1 MNIGKTLR
9 SLRIKKGISKNE
21 LCAKTGLNKGYV
33 YRLENDLISPTL
45 VTLEKIAC
53 ALDEMLSTIIKIAES
68 ENAALYPDIEAA
80 PAAWGKTAE
89 DHRKKYEARDSL
101 D

>member
-45 VTLEKIAC
+45 VTLEKIAY
-53 ALDEMLSTIIKIAES
+53 ALGETLSNIIQIAEN
-68 ENAALYPDIEAA
+68 ENTALYPDIGAQSA
-80 PAAWGKTAE
+80 VWGKTAE
-89 DHRKKYEARDSL
+89 DHRDDTDFE
-101 D
+101 

>member
-21 LCAKTGLNKGYV
+21 LCTKTGLNKGYV

-53 ALDEMLSTIIKIAES
+53 ALGETLSAVVKTAES
-68 ENAALYPDIEAA
+68 ENAALYPDIEASPA
-80 PAAWGKTAE
+80 PWGKTAE
-89 DHRKKYEARDSL
+89 DHRDDTDKNTTS
-101 D
+101 

>member
-45 VTLEKIAC
+45 VTIEKIAC
-53 ALDEMLSTIIKIAES
+53 AIDEMLSTIIKIAER
-68 ENAALYPDIEAA
+68 ENAALYPDIEASPA
-80 PAAWGKTAE
+80 PWGKTAE
-89 DHRKKYEARDSL
+89 DHRDNTDKNTTS
-101 D
+101 

>member
-53 ALDEMLSTIIKIAES
+53 AIDEMLSTIIKIAES
-68 ENAALYPDIEAA
+68 ENAALYPDIEASPA
-80 PAAWGKTAE
+80 PWGKTAE
-89 DHRKKYEARDSL
+89 DHRDDTDFE
-101 D
+101 

>member
-53 ALDEMLSTIIKIAES
+53 AIDEMLSTIIKIAER
-68 ENAALYPDIEAA
+68 ENTALYPDIETS
-80 PAAWGKTAE
+80 PVPWGKTAE
-89 DHRKKYEARDSL
+89 DHRDNTDKNTAS
-101 D
+101 

>member
-9 SLRIKKGISKNE
+9 SVRIKNGISKNE

-45 VTLEKIAC
+45 VTLEKIAG
-53 ALDEMLSTIIKIAES
+53 ALGETLSAVVKTAEC
-68 ENAALYPDIEAA
+68 ENAALYPDIEVSHAS
-80 PAAWGKTAE
+80 WGKTAE
-89 DHRKKYEARDSL
+89 DHRDDTDFE
-101 D
+101 

>member
-53 ALDEMLSTIIKIAES
+53 ALGETLSAVVKTAES